1 MAHPDWVLKH
11 KQKNTEIRNIKRRY
25 YLYNITSKWDSQ
37 KKRTKKVTLGMVGV
51 ITEQDGLMPKGTI
64 PRGRPK
70 RKATPSQIT
79 STAVCTKEYGASA
92 FLSSIAKD
100 IKDNLQALFGAGWE
114 NIFALAILRLLYQAP
129 LKRCEFLLEE
139 SFFTETLGKISL
151 SKDFLTGFMQNLGS
165 KRETIVD
172 FMKHF
177 IKGAEHIVFDATAI
191 VSHSSTSKLAGRG
204 YNPEGSYDSQVN
216 LFYMF
221 DISKKEPNYYRLFP
235 GNINATSALKHC
247 LGESGV
253 TNMVAIGDKGFCS
266 EKNLQYLEEANLSYI
281 MPLKRDSKYIDYER
295 FSSSLYQEAFDGH
308 FIYQKR
314 PIFYTNMPNISAE
327 RGEVRRV
334 IVFKDKSLALDE
346 EKNYLSRISLEWEDY
361 TMEGYQKKQLLFGAI
376 AMISNCLEL
385 TPEEIYIAY
394 KSRME
399 IETVFDAYKNLL
411 EADRT
416 YMRND
421 KSMEAW
427 VFINHIATMLYYRT
441 FKLLKDND
449 LLKQISPKDLLD
461 RLSRVHKV
469 KINRTWYTSEIN
481 SKTKKLIAL
490 LNIPVT

>member
-1 MAHPDWVLKH
+1 
-11 KQKNTEIRNIKRRY
+11 
-25 YLYNITSKWDSQ
+25 
-37 KKRTKKVTLGMVGV
+37 
-51 ITEQDGLMPKGTI
+51 
-64 PRGRPK
+64 
-70 RKATPSQIT
+70 
-79 STAVCTKEYGASA
+79 
-92 FLSSIAKD
+92 LSSISSD
-100 IKDNLQALFGAGWE
+100 IQDKLKILFGTEWQ

-129 LKRCEFLLEE
+129 LKRCEFLFQE
-139 SFFTETLGKISL
+139 SFLTETIGKISL

-191 VSHSSTSKLAGRG
+191 VSHASSSNLAGKG
-204 YNPEGSYDSQVN
+204 YNPEGSYDPQVN

-221 DISKKEPNYYRLFP
+221 DVNKKEPNYYRLFP
-235 GNINATSALKHC
+235 GNIQGTSALKHC
-247 LGESGV
+247 LAESGV
-253 TNMVAIGDKGFCS
+253 SNMIAIGDKGFCS
-266 EKNLQYLEEANLSYI
+266 EKNLQYLEQVGLTYI

-295 FSSSLYQEAFDGH
+295 FGSSLYQDAFDGH

-314 PIFYTNMPNISAE
+314 PIFYTNMQNIFSE
-327 RGEVRRV
+327 SGEIRKIV
-334 IVFKDKSLALDE
+334 VFKDKSLALDE
-346 EKNYLSRISLEWEDY
+346 EKNYLSRIDQGWEDY
-361 TMEGYQKKQLLFGAI
+361 TMEGYHKKQLKFGVI
-376 AMISNCLEL
+376 AMISNSSVLS
-385 TPEEIYIAY
+385 PEEIYVAY

-399 IETVFDAYKNLL
+399 IETVFDTYKNLL

-427 VFINHIATMLYYRT
+427 VFINHISTMLYYRT

-461 RLSRVHKV
+461 RLSRVNKI
-469 KINRTWYTSEIN
+469 KINGIWNISEIN
-481 SKTKKLIAL
+481 AKTKKLIAL